1 MTNRRA
7 QLHPAEEPAPR
18 TVGVVIVEV
27 LPVVRAGLAM
37 LIDGHPDMEVL
48 AVAATA
54 DQAVEAIEEL
64 HGSRVVV
71 LVGLGVS
78 GERDAFWL
86 IRALRER
93 FPEVPIVLMTGAT
106 LSDADKTLG
115 LEAGAD
121 GFIPRPEN
129 FPEIV
134 DYIAERIRVRHA
146 PAPTPA
152 AAGAGAGWSR
162 ATCPECGLAVR
173 VPPDAIKAGRA
184 KVSCPQ
190 CNYVF
195 GVAAESLARGA
206 GPAAEATAGRGQLI
220 LVVEDTEFFR
230 TYVSDLLEQAGFRVE
245 AVQDGRAALEFLER
259 GRPDLVLLDL
269 LLPGIHGF
277 DLCRMIKAR
286 TAPRPLPVVMMTG
299 VYKSVQYQVEAQLK
313 YQADDFLVKPFK
325 PEDLIAKILR
335 ILER

>member
-1 MTNRRA
+1 MPKHILVIDDNKEVSSGLQRLLESEGYQVTTA
-7 QLHPAEEPAPR
+7 LKVDAE
-18 TVGVVIVEV
+18 
-27 LPVVRAGLAM
+27 
-37 LIDGHPDMEVL
+37 
-48 AVAATA
+48 AVAAA
-54 DQAVEAIEEL
+54 APLLDLI
-64 HGSRVVV
+64 
-71 LVGLGVS
+71 LVDIS
-78 GERDAFWL
+78 GEEEEGYRRC
-86 IRALRER
+86 RALRER
-93 FPEVPIVLMTGAT
+93 LTETPIILMTGAT
-106 LSDADKTLG
+106 LSEADKRLG
-115 LEAGAD
+115 FEAGAD

-299 VYKSVQYQVEAQLK
+299 VYKSVQYQVEAHLK